1 MFRLILSGIK
11 LIPKKTFKSLKYL
24 QIFFLITAIFEIIT
38 IYSIGPAIAILLDN
52 NFLENEKFINFLT
65 FFQLNN
71 LLEDELTVKLFFPI
85 FFLLFFIISQILI
98 FLSIKFS
105 FKISYKIAKLLSTKL
120 YFNSLKKNI
129 NELSGLNTNR
139 IIVML
144 TEETDRFI
152 YSCVMF
158 LLRIFSRVIVMV
170 IFVISFVFINFKLSI
185 FLTIF
190 IIGYYFLFYKKI
202 EKKLYDNGKN
212 ITESSFRKVKLIT
225 ETFTS
230 FREISVFN
238 LKQDLLD
245 DMTELNSKLND
256 AKYIN
261 SSITLLPKYVL
272 ETILI
277 SSVII
282 IGVLNN
288 YIFNNNNLS
297 EYFIMMIVLVFA
309 GYKLIPTF
317 QEIFVGTSIIK
328 SLNYTID
335 QLQKYNID
343 EIDKNAFTDKL
354 NKKIN
359 FRNIKIKDVEF
370 NYDPSIKLINN
381 FNLEIN
387 RGEKICLVGES
398 GSGKSTILDLILGFR
413 IPKSGNIFL
422 NEDLISQEL
431 ENESLKSIISYV
443 PQKVLL
449 LDKTIIEN
457 ITLTKYNIDKN
468 KLNLSIKL
476 SCLDKFINNLKNGL
490 DTKVG
495 ELGKNI
501 SGGQAQRVA
510 IARSI
515 YRDTPIII
523 LDEPTS
529 SLDKET
535 SLEILYNLSNMKDKT
550 IIMSSHKIDEI
561 KNLKYKIIKL

>member
-1 MFRLILSGIK
+1 MKLKNLLKAKYFLFFQLDNLLEEELFIK
-11 LIPKKTFKSLKYL
+11 LI
-24 QIFFLITAIFEIIT
+24 
-38 IYSIGPAIAILLDN
+38 
-52 NFLENEKFINFLT
+52 
-65 FFQLNN
+65 
-71 LLEDELTVKLFFPI
+71 FPI
-85 FFLLFFIISQILI
+85 FFLIFFIISQILI

-120 YFNSLKKNI
+120 YFNSLKKSI
-129 NELSGLNTNR
+129 KELSGLNTNK
-139 IIVML
+139 IIIML

-158 LLRIFSRVIVMV
+158 LLRISSRVIVMV
-170 IFVISFVFINFKLSI
+170 IFVISFIFINFKLSI
-185 FLTIF
+185 FLSIF
-190 IIGYYFLFYKKI
+190 IASYYLLFYKKI

-212 ITESSFRKVKLIT
+212 ITEASFRKVKLIT
-225 ETFTS
+225 ETFTN
-230 FREISVFN
+230 FREISVFD
-238 LKQDLLD
+238 LKQDLLK

-282 IGVLNN
+282 FGVLNN
-288 YIFNNNNLS
+288 YVFHNNNLS
-297 EYFIMMIVLVFA
+297 EHFIMMIVLIFA

-335 QLQKYNID
+335 LLQKHNVQ
-343 EIDKNAFTDKL
+343 EVDKNAFENKS
-354 NKKIN
+354 NKKIIFN
-359 FRNIKIKDVEF
+359 DIKIKNVEF
-370 NYDPSIKLINN
+370 NYDSSVKLIND
-381 FNLEIN
+381 FNLDIK
-387 RGEKICLVGES
+387 RGEKICFVGES

-413 IPKSGNIFL
+413 IPKSGSIFL
-422 NEDLISQEL
+422 NGNLISEDL

-449 LDKTIIEN
+449 LDKTILEN
-457 ITLTKYNIDKN
+457 ITLSKNNFDKN

-476 SCLDKFINNLKNGL
+476 SCLDNFLDSLRNGL
-490 DTKVG
+490 DTNVG

-535 SLEILYNLSNMKDKT
+535 SFKILYNLSNMKDRT

-561 KNLKYKIIKL
+561 KDLKYKIIKL